1 MDERIKAIFQCVV
14 EGDNAGVQE
23 NVNAALAAGID
34 PGTILNEGLIAGM
47 AEVGRLF
54 EEGEYFVPE
63 MLISA
68 RAMKS
73 AMAILKPH
81 LTSEQVGSPAR
92 SVIGTV
98 KGDLHDIGKNLVSLM
113 LEGAGFQVVDLGSDV
128 SAGEV
133 RRGGQDQR
141 RGHCRHVGAADH
153 HDGQHE
159 SHHHRAGRSR
169 PARQGEGDDR
179 RRAGDGCVRQTDRRG
194 RLCPGCQPGR
204 GGRQNAAGLIV
215 NLILPK

>member
-1 MDERIKAIFQCVV
+1 
-14 EGDNAGVQE
+14 
-23 NVNAALAAGID
+23 
-34 PGTILNEGLIAGM
+34 M

-81 LTSEQVGSPAR
+81 LTSEQVGSAGK
-92 SVIGTV
+92 VAIGTV

-128 SAGEV
+128 SPDKFVDAVKNNGVDIVAMSALLTTTMVNMKATVTALEEAGLRSKV
-133 RRGGQDQR
+133 KVMIGGAPVTDAFAKQ
-141 RGHCRHVGAADH
+141 VGA
-153 HDGQHE
+153 DGYAPDA
-159 SHHHRAGRSR
+159 SRAVAVAKVLLG
-169 PARQGEGDDR
+169 
-179 RRAGDGCVRQTDRRG
+179 
-194 RLCPGCQPGR
+194 
-204 GGRQNAAGLIV
+204 
-215 NLILPK
+215 